1 MSDLPH
7 CPLNADMQCLPGPAS
22 DGLCCKVTP
31 TTRPLGF
38 IVIRRNPHHWDV
50 ATQGGR
56 AFRIRGEPGCVLVGD
71 ERVDERGQQAEPG
84 WKPFRS
90 VAAAMAWCADELMHE
105 REASS

>member
-1 MSDLPH
+1 MNNLP
-7 CPLNADMQCLPGPAS
+7 CPLSPHIIGCVPGPS
-22 DGLCCKVTP
+22 GGLCCRVTP

-38 IVIRRNPHHWDV
+38 SVIRRNPHHWDI

-71 ERVDERGQQAEPG
+71 ERVDEHGQQAEPG

-105 REASS
+105 RETSS